1 MPIVSKPPVRVIGL
15 GSLFRGDDAFGPR
28 VVETLR
34 AGWAFPAGVVLTD
47 AGTPGL
53 DLMVLLS
60 DCRHA
65 VLVDAVKGGGEPGQ
79 VRRFSR
85 GEAIGPSPTA
95 RLSAHSLDLR
105 ETLLLLETTGQ
116 APESVT
122 LVGVE
127 PQRVEAGIGLTP
139 PVGDAVPE
147 AAKAVVDRLVEI
159 GFPPTRRTGLR

>member
-1 MPIVSKPPVRVIGL
+1 LPSASKVPVRVIGL

-28 VVETLR
+28 VVDALR
-34 AGWAFPAGVVLTD
+34 AGWDFPAGVFLAD

-65 VLVDAVKGGGEPGQ
+65 VLVDAVKSGGESGR

-85 GEAIGPSPTA
+85 VEAIGTSPTA

-127 PQRVEAGIGLTP
+127 PQRVDAGIGLTP
-139 PVGDAVPE
+139 SVSRAVPE
-147 AAKAVVDRLVEI
+147 AAKAVVDLLVEI